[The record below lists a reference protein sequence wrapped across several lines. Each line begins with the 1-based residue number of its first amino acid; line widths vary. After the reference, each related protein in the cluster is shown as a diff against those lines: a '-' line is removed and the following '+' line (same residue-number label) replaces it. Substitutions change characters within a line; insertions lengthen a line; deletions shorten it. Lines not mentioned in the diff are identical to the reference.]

1 MTLNNFELPLTGKIV
16 IILNLLGLI
25 YALTIN
31 VLSNALPLNGK
42 TAGQISDSL
51 YNYFAPAGYVFL
63 IWFFIYI
70 GWIALVYFTALTDQ
84 VWFLQRINIWLFLNL
99 LLNGTWLIF
108 WHYGQYL
115 LSVLTMIGIFLT
127 LVIVYLRVDIG
138 RKNYSKTEILYI
150 KIPISLY
157 FGWITTALIANI
169 TAYLVSLN
177 VSFGDLDSI
186 ITVIVMF
193 VAMVI
198 TLLML
203 YDRKDIFF
211 ALVSIWA
218 LIGIYIKQSSNVSG
232 FMTSMTVAYSA
243 LVFAIIIIALTVYTT
258 YIYSL
263 KDKSSN

>member
-1 MTLNNFELPLTGKIV
+1 M
-16 IILNLLGLI
+16 GLI
-25 YALTIN
+25 YALSIN
-31 VLSNALPLNGK
+31 ILSNALPLNDK

-70 GWIALVYFTALTDQ
+70 GWIALLYFTSLNKHE
-84 VWFLQRINIWLFLNL
+84 WFLQQINIWLFLNL
-99 LLNGTWLIF
+99 ILNGTWLIF

-127 LVIVYLRVDIG
+127 LLLMYLRMDIG
-138 RKNYSKTEILYI
+138 RRNYSRTETLFV

-186 ITVIVMF
+186 ITVLVMF

-198 TLLML
+198 TLLVL
-203 YDRKDIFF
+203 YDRKDIYFV
-211 ALVSIWA
+211 LVSIWA
-218 LIGIYIKQSSNVSG
+218 LIGIYIKQSSDNSG
-232 FMTSMTVAYSA
+232 FITSMTVANSA
-243 LVFAIIIIALTVYTT
+243 LLFAILIIAVTVYM
-258 YIYSL
+258 IYVYWL
-263 KDKSSN
+263 KSEKVSN